1 MRRQNELVDALKK
14 LGISED
20 DYCIVGGAT
29 LAKLG
34 IRENNDIDLVIKKE
48 IRTMLGFPNGVVNI
62 GDGVEIVTEGWA
74 SIIGI
79 SDDEIIGNNTF
90 SEKIGGHRHS
100 KLELLFCL
108 NLYRDRKKD
117 ERDNTLILSKISGE
131 LNWDWDIVRRVLF
144 EQNGSPRPLPIR
156 ELRLL
161 PGIIQNAKIAASRA
175 IRRFSGKGL
184 DGKTAP
190 SVIFGREGK
199 IPMKYIIGYQYESGE
214 FTRDD
219 IFFRKIVADEIIQDS
234 DSEILEDYT
243 RMQEIRIR
251 EDTIGKFRELIDSFE
266 RNGFSEEMPLEL
278 NYHGRLGLGTG
289 AHRVAA
295 SMAMGIDEIPI
306 KFSRTKER
314 YSYKID
320 WFEDNEFSSDLI
332 QKILKEKESFFSTRG
347 LITPVI
353 IWPPASHLVEE
364 IGEKLESLCRIIGL
378 SKLTFDGF
386 SDFEEFTKS
395 IYSVDDVDD
404 WKVLF
409 KLSRFSKFKPEIYIF
424 TCDLNPHEYR
434 AKGSTNSP
442 ICSKVEKVKRTL
454 RDKFRGSI
462 DDYTYD
468 VICHI
473 GDNFEHNA
481 EISKIIS
488 KYGDF

>member
-20 DYCIVGGAT
+20 GYCIVGGAT

-34 IRENNDIDLVIKKE
+34 IRENNDIDVVIKKE
-48 IRTMLGFPNGVVNI
+48 IRTMLGFSKGVVNI

-79 SDDEIIGNNTF
+79 SDDEIIGNNSF
-90 SEKIGGHRHS
+90 SENIDGHRHS

-108 NLYRDRKKD
+108 NLYRGREKD

-131 LNWDWDIVRRVLF
+131 MKWDWDIVRRVLF

-156 ELRLL
+156 ELRFL
-161 PGIIQNAKIAASRA
+161 PGIIQNAKTSASRV
-175 IRRFSGKGL
+175 IKRFSGKSL
-184 DGKTAP
+184 DGKTPP

-199 IPMKYIIGYQYESGE
+199 IPIKYIIGYQFESGE

-234 DSEILEDYT
+234 DSKILEDYS
-243 RMQEIRIR
+243 RMQRIRIR
-251 EDTIGKFRELIDSFE
+251 EDTIGEFRELISSFDE
-266 RNGFSEEMPLEL
+266 KGFSEEMPLQL

-289 AHRVAA
+289 AHRVAT
-295 SMAMGIDEIPI
+295 SMAMDIDEIPI
-306 KFSRTKER
+306 EFSRTKER

-320 WFEDNEFSSDLI
+320 WFEDNEFDSDLI
-332 QKILKEKESFFSTRG
+332 QKILKEKENFFSTRG

-364 IGEKLESLCRIIGL
+364 IRGKLESLCRVIGL

-424 TCDLNPHEYR
+424 TCDLNPHEFR
-434 AKGSTNSP
+434 VKSSTNSP
-442 ICSKVEKVKRTL
+442 ICSRVERVKKAL
-454 RDKFRGSI
+454 RDKFRSAI
-462 DDYTYD
+462 NDYTYD
-468 VICHI
+468 VICHV
-473 GDNFEHNA
+473 GDNFEHNV